1 MNYDTLK
8 EEANKIAMDETKKAA
23 LTERLTQSGVP
34 AKKRAPLA
42 RVLPAA
48 AVIAVAVGAGLLL
61 WKGSMNPPAVTPP
74 APVTQASETADAQ
87 TTIPQETR
95 GAQAEPAQS
104 ENETPALNEN
114 ATSAQSGTEEPG
126 TEAARPVSQGS
137 ANDETEQGTE
147 SFHPEGNAGFM
158 YNLGPGETAPPMP
171 TLIRSFEG
179 YEPVK
184 YYAEKG
190 SYVLSPA
197 LSAAIEKYGS
207 DPMVHYYLKITVIDP
222 DAPSRTWDEW
232 EALYN
237 QEIERMWTPEV
248 NGEFSI
254 LRSKVW
260 ETTTAV
266 EFAMYLRDPAFLEN
280 FPASPD
286 YGYIIELFDEQSSIK

>member
-1 MNYDTLK
+1 MNYKTLK
-8 EEANKIAMDETKKAA
+8 EEANKITLDETKKRA

-34 AKKRAPLA
+34 AKKHAPLL

-48 AVIAVAVGAGLLL
+48 AVIAVAVGAGLIL
-61 WKGSMNPPAVTPP
+61 WKGSANPPVIAPP
-74 APVTQASETADAQ
+74 ESTVSANETAAAE
-87 TTIPQETR
+87 TALPQETH
-95 GAQAEPAQS
+95 GSQEEPAQS
-104 ENETPALNEN
+104 ENETPAPG
-114 ATSAQSGTEEPG
+114 GTEEPG
-126 TEAARPVSQGS
+126 TETTLPVSQGS
-137 ANDETEQGTE
+137 ANDAADQGTADFNPAE
-147 SFHPEGNAGFM
+147 NAGFM

-207 DPMVHYYLKITVIDP
+207 DPMVHYYLRITVIDP

-232 EALYN
+232 EALYMR
-237 QEIERMWTPEV
+237 EIDRMWTPEV
-248 NGEFSI
+248 NGEFSV
-254 LRSKVW
+254 LRSKLW
-260 ETTTAV
+260 DETTAV
-266 EFAMYLRDPAFLEN
+266 ELALYLRDPAFLEN

-286 YGYIIELFDEQSSIK
+286 YGYVIELFDEQSAVK